1 MREREELSR
10 SYVFDDEKC
19 STLVELVTAMAPKPA
34 KAQEHLLGGY
44 IGK

>member
-1 MREREELSR
+1 MREREEPSR
-10 SYVFDDEKC
+10 PYVFDGEKC